1 MPSNC
6 YDLLRIAQIPHGK
19 ATSGRRPEIDALLDT
34 LCVGPET
41 VVIDRGNVARAKAA
55 PDLFIACQERLGVPV
70 AECYVVGDAIWD
82 LLGARRAGM
91 LSVGVLS
98 GGYGQDELSRAGAFR
113 VYRDPADV
121 CRSLD
126 ELGIMP

>member
-1 MPSNC
+1 M
-6 YDLLRIAQIPHGK
+6 
-19 ATSGRRPEIDALLDT
+19 
-34 LCVGPET
+34 
-41 VVIDRGNVARAKAA
+41 
-55 PDLFIACQERLGVPV
+55 

-98 GGYGQDELSRAGAFR
+98 GGYGQDELSRAGAFC